1 MIDRILHSY
10 LSNFIL
16 LLGMKDPLQKH
27 IEKLKIMKESAK
39 RRNGLYSN
47 LLKLND
53 KDTSRSLRALTKAPA
68 PGKKIQKIGFIMF
81 WIPEPTGITCAVGGP
96 MILAGKYLEK
106 VYNGA
111 KISDIGNHTKES
123 FSTIHD
129 FKNSMM

>member
-1 MIDRILHSY
+1 MIDRILHPY
-10 LSNFIL
+10 LSNFVL

-81 WIPEPTGITCAVGGP
+81 WIPEPTGVTCAVGGP

-111 KISDIGNHTKES
+111 KITDIGNHTKES